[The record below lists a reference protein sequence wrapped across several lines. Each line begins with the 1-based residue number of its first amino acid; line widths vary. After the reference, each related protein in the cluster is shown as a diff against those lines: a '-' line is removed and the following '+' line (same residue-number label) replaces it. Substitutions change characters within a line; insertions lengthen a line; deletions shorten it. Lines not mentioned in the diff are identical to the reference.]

1 MTSQSISGLPNEIW
15 GMIFSFLTKQSLK
28 DVRRTSKVFSALATR
43 HLFNKVYVGPSSL
56 TLGIFQNIV
65 NHTVMSACIKTLVY
79 DATSFHHINNFEEYC
94 QLFKSWCS
102 YARRRDGSIEKKE
115 SLSVRETERCLVLV
129 YGDLTQPD
137 PHAKTAEAINDN
149 EATLAAQAMATGFD
163 RWNEQRTQQRHYA
176 ATNEMRTWL
185 TLAMCRLPNLTSI
198 SLQTSWSIGYF
209 RWIQGEKHLSLLPNF
224 NASGPLA
231 RSWSSWHVPPGSF
244 EDKPDHGSKMED
256 IVLTM
261 ALSGKCAPTRP
272 VGNLVGLDLD
282 VHISTFKHQAN
293 WANLMSERFED
304 VLASIK
310 YLRIRLH
317 SNDSWAST
325 IIEPINLLTSS
336 LTKGRNLQNLDLSID
351 PAPAK
356 HHRRTRNYCPIH
368 LRAPHDGF
376 PGLECLRLS
385 GMRVNLQQIIGLL
398 TAQPALVSLELDTL
412 CLMTEIDHSISN
424 CPRSVDTLWTL
435 VEGIIRLQPLKFL
448 KLQPPLLDGVTQ
460 QLISTKTWKAAG
472 YDDQIKGFAEGR
484 GLNQVHGGYLYM
496 HGQKV
501 RKIQ

>member
-1 MTSQSISGLPNEIW
+1 
-15 GMIFSFLTKQSLK
+15 MIFSFLTKQSLK